1 RRPAGRGVGGAP
13 NREPCHAELVPQN
26 ALMTARTRRKLA
38 HDVKMIRWQ
47 REQRGSMAARVA
59 CGKVAYISKRAAK
72 NYIRQYLGLVERVYR
87 CPRCGNWHLTSPR
100 KARAS

>member
-1 RRPAGRGVGGAP
+1 MALAAAAPGRRDSPP
-13 NREPCHAELVPQN
+13 NAHVS
-26 ALMTARTRRKLA
+26 ARTRRQLA

-47 REQRGSMAARVA
+47 REQRASMAARVP

-87 CPRCGNWHLTSPR
+87 CPRCGNWHLTSQR